1 MLRTGEMGIVW
12 VPLMKSKRRFP
23 MKSSKIFAG
32 VTMALLSVSLC
43 TVAVGQDHATA
54 QEVVAKVREAAST
67 LSKTGDVTQFDQ
79 KQGPW
84 VWKDT
89 YIFIYDCD
97 KKIMAAHPIK
107 PEMIGQEISSI
118 KDAKSGKIIIPD
130 AAAFCKMVQDSPSG
144 VWKEFWWPK
153 PGEKEASRKLAYY
166 LNAKGTPYVVIAG
179 VYDDK
184 ATIVELSKL
193 SSKK

>member
-1 MLRTGEMGIVW
+1 
-12 VPLMKSKRRFP
+12 MKSTN
-23 MKSSKIFAG
+23 IFAG
-32 VTMALLSVSLC
+32 VVVALLNVALC
-43 TVAVGQDHATA
+43 TVTLAQDHATA

-67 LSKTGDVTQFDQ
+67 LSKTGDVAQFSQ

-97 KKIMAAHPIK
+97 KKVMAAHPIK

-130 AAAFCKMVQDSPSG
+130 AAAFCKTVKDTPSG

-166 LNAKGTPYVVIAG
+166 LSAKGTPYVVIAG

-184 ATIVELSKL
+184 ITIAEVSKL
-193 SSKK
+193 SSMK

>member
-1 MLRTGEMGIVW
+1 MQTKKILTIALFFLNMLW
-12 VPLMKSKRRFP
+12 CA
-23 MKSSKIFAG
+23 FAI
-32 VTMALLSVSLC
+32 
-43 TVAVGQDHATA
+43 GQKTATP
-54 QEVVAKVREAAST
+54 QEVVAKVRDAAST

-89 YIFIYDCD
+89 YIFVYDCD
-97 KKIMAAHPIK
+97 KKVMAAHPIK
-107 PEMIGQEISSI
+107 PEMIGQDISSI
-118 KDAKSGKIIIPD
+118 KDAKSGKLIIPN

-153 PGEKEASRKLAYY
+153 PGEKEPSRKVAYY

-184 ATIVELSKL
+184 ITTTEASKL
-193 SSKK
+193 TSEK

>member
-1 MLRTGEMGIVW
+1 
-12 VPLMKSKRRFP
+12 

-32 VTMALLSVSLC
+32 VTMGLLSVGLC

-67 LSKTGDVTQFDQ
+67 LSKTGDVAQFQQ
-79 KQGPW
+79 KQAPW

-89 YIFIYDCD
+89 YIFVEDCA
-97 KKIMAAHPIK
+97 KKVQAAHPIK
-107 PEMIGQEISSI
+107 PELVGTDFVSL
-118 KDAKSGKIIIPD
+118 KDAKGKTVFPADFCD
-130 AAAFCKMVQDSPSG
+130 AAKKPSG
-144 VWKEFWWPK
+144 VWFEYWWPK
-153 PGEKEASRKLAYY
+153 PGEKEGSRKIAYG
-166 LNAKGTPYVVIAG
+166 LSAKGTPYVVAAG

-184 ATIVELSKL
+184 ATIAELSKL